1 MRDMS
6 NLLVFMTIQ
15 NLQMSRFSSTSVL
28 VWSHEYRDSIE

>member
-15 NLQMSRFSSTSVL
+15 NLQMSKFSSTSVF
-28 VWSHEYRDSIE
+28 SMES

>member
-6 NLLVFMTIQ
+6 NLFVFMTIQ

-28 VWSHEYRDSIE
+28 VWSHEYHDSIE